1 MAESLCV
8 AVLLLCGTLIPFVTA
23 GNDCEGYF
31 DAKSLYQS
39 KQYCGILQG
48 CCGTCENRYCCS
60 NVYKQM
66 GTSEQNSC
74 FFSSSIS
81 SSSFTIW
88 PFIAIPVILVIIII
102 SCCCCPCCC
111 MYNMCRKPRPVIATT
126 SHTTVVNT
134 QFTQQPQ
141 QPVQPYQG
149 GPQYPAYQPV
159 PVQPGYGAQ
168 PQPGYGGGQP
178 MTTALGYQGQPFQ
191 PGPPPPYQETGSA
204 YPPAIQVPYSQAGF
218 SPGQPSYPFQP
229 PAQPGYPA
237 QQPGYPA
244 QQPSHPAQA
253 GAPPAQPDFL
263 SAQPAYNPAF
273 VDSQPPK
280 TGY

>member
-1 MAESLCV
+1 MYQAMAESLCV
-8 AVLLLCGTLIPFVTA
+8 VVLLLCGTLIPFVTA
-23 GNDCEGYF
+23 GDDCEGYYS
-31 DAKSLYQS
+31 KSQYKS

-60 NVYKQM
+60 NIFNQM
-66 GTSEQNSC
+66 GTSEQSSC
-74 FFSSSIS
+74 FFSSSRS
-81 SSSFTIW
+81 STFIIW
-88 PFIAIPVILVIIII
+88 PLIAIPVILVIIFI
-102 SCCCCPCCC
+102 SCCVCPCCC

-141 QPVQPYQG
+141 QPIQPYQG

-178 MTTALGYQGQPFQ
+178 MPTALGYQGQPFQ

-204 YPPAIQVPYSQAGF
+204 YHPAIQAPYSQAGF
-218 SPGQPSYPFQP
+218 NPGQPSYPFQP
-229 PAQPGYPA
+229 PA
-237 QQPGYPA
+237 QPGYPA

-253 GAPPAQPDFL
+253 GAPPAQPDYL

-280 TGY
+280 TG

>member
-1 MAESLCV
+1 EKSAPPS
-8 AVLLLCGTLIPFVTA
+8 LLLPFSS
-23 GNDCEGYF
+23 GDDCEGYL
-31 DAKSLYQS
+31 DAKSQYHS
-39 KQYCGILQG
+39 KQYCGTYGG
-48 CCGTCENRYCCS
+48 CCGTCDNRYCCIYGQS
-60 NVYKQM
+60 KL
-66 GTSEQNSC
+66 EQD
-74 FFSSSIS
+74 
-81 SSSFTIW
+81 T
-88 PFIAIPVILVIIII
+88 
-102 SCCCCPCCC
+102 
-111 MYNMCRKPRPVIATT
+111 VIATT

-141 QPVQPYQG
+141 QPIQIYQG

-178 MTTALGYQGQPFQ
+178 MPTAPGNQGQPFQ
-191 PGPPPPYQETGSA
+191 PGPPPPYQETA
-204 YPPAIQVPYSQAGF
+204 YPPAIPVPYSQAGF

-237 QQPGYPA
+237 QHPGYPA
-244 QQPSHPAQA
+244 QQPGYPAQA
-253 GAPPAQPDFL
+253 GAPPVQPDFL